1 MTELHDANI
10 RFRELFTDMRPERRI
25 CRIDKS
31 EFADYLAKSRH
42 NHRGRDRKS
51 QQITNKLTE
60 GYQ

>member
-1 MTELHDANI
+1 MTELHDI
-10 RFRELFTDMRPERRI
+10 FRELFTDMQLELRI

-31 EFADYLAKSRH
+31 EFADDLAKARH

>member
-1 MTELHDANI
+1 MTKLHI
-10 RFRELFTDMRPERRI
+10 REQLTDMRPERRI

-31 EFADYLAKSRH
+31 EFADDPEKARH